1 MYEDAKGY
9 GVEVDNWALGVIFFT
24 LLAGY
29 APFYH
34 RFITFILKY
43 IFYHRQQLRMMRL
56 IQEGKYEFAKEAWD
70 SISRDAK
77 DLVN

>member
-1 MYEDAKGY
+1 
-9 GVEVDNWALGVIFFT
+9 
-24 LLAGY
+24 
-29 APFYH
+29 
-34 RFITFILKY
+34 
-43 IFYHRQQLRMMRL
+43 MMRL